1 MEVITILAQSIN
13 DKGVVATDAPIV
25 FKEGEGTT
33 PYDVAADIY
42 YYGTVHAKY
51 ASVWPAEGDPTAVS
65 ALIQKIGT
73 TGNVLESKFINRI
86 SAVAP
91 TEE

>member
-1 MEVITILAQSIN
+1 MNIITIFAQTTDEN
-13 DKGVVATDAPIV
+13 GVVATDTPVV

-33 PYDVAADIY
+33 PYDIAADIY

-51 ASVWPAEGDPTAVS
+51 AYVYPDKGESSIVS

-73 TGNVLESKFINRI
+73 TGAVLESKFINRVS
-86 SAVAP
+86 SAAVI
-91 TEE
+91 E